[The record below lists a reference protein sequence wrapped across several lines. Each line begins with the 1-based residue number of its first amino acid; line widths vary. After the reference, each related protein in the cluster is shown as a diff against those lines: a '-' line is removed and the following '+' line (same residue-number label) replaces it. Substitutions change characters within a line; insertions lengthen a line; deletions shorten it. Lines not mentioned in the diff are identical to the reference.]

1 MVGRAPA
8 DARSYS
14 MTPVDHLCAL
24 LRGAVAGNAHDQA
37 HAAVFALTTVLRLP
51 FATLTASGIEAERNP
66 VKLIDLTQPADDP
79 NNVLLSATAESLTNV
94 VIVGDGPDGFYVAS
108 SYRTGV
114 HVVHALSQA
123 TYFLHTLQ
131 NALEMSGK

>member
-14 MTPVDHLCAL
+14 MTPMDHLCAL

-66 VKLIDLTQPADDP
+66 VKLIDLTQPADDSH
-79 NNVLLSATAESLTNV
+79 NVHLAALAEGLTNLV
-94 VIVGDGPDGFYVAS
+94 VIGNGPDGFYVAS
-108 SYRTGV
+108 SHRTGV
-114 HVVHALSQA
+114 HVVHALSKA
-123 TYFLHTLQ
+123 THFLHTLED
-131 NALEMSGK
+131 ALEADDE